1 MRTAVRW
8 GVAAVALT
16 SMLALGS
23 CGLEQ
28 EKKRKDPFDDDH
40 AAFSASILQDIPD
53 DDEFFGNT
61 LSPAERDALANSHAA
76 KVPEHESSNLDT
88 LDTPGGEQSNLD
100 RKLDKAGK
108 MGLSFL
114 TVGLSLAAAAA
125 PFFLF

>member
-8 GVAAVALT
+8 WVAAAAFT
-16 SMLALGS
+16 SALALGS

-28 EKKRKDPFDDDH
+28 KQQKDPFEDDH
-40 AAFSASILQDIPD
+40 AFSASILQDIPD

-61 LSPAERDALANSHAA
+61 LSPAERDALANSHAV
-76 KVPEHESSNLDT
+76 KVPEHEPSNLDT

-100 RKLDKAGK
+100 KKLDKAGK